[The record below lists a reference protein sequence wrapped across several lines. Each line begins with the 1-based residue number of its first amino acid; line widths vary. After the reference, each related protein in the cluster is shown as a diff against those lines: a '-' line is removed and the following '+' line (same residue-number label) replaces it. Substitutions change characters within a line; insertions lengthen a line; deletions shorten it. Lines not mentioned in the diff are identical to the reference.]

1 MMSIQTQTAAPSISF
16 EEQCEKF
23 EILLRD
29 VRIEI
34 ERTLKV
40 VKQTNTPVSY
50 QKGPVITAYRRDL
63 FTFNTPSRYALVP
76 EFSSDVRQWHIPG
89 MGLRLTDLGGALV
102 AVKDGEEFPSIIEL
116 DEFTVA
122 SIDELKQLYDSLQ
135 TLRAYCA

>member
-1 MMSIQTQTAAPSISF
+1 MSIQSQTAAPSISF

-23 EILLRD
+23 DTLLGD

-40 VKQTNTPVSY
+40 VKTTNTPISY

-63 FTFNTPSRYALVP
+63 SVINTPNRYAFVP
-76 EFSSDVRQWHIPG
+76 EFSTDVRQWYIPG
-89 MGLRLTDLGGALV
+89 MALRLTDLGGALV
-102 AVKDGEEFPSIIEL
+102 AVKDGEEFPSIVEL

-122 SIDELKQLYDSLQ
+122 SIDELRQLYDSLQ